1 MFSSV
6 PTAPRPA
13 RRPGYGTRCAGV
25 SEVHHKTDDPSA
37 SPSQSAAPP
46 AGEKGTSH
54 FRAVSKTQPQKLPLL
69 SVWLVEESSE
79 GGQTNQ
85 ALVLHTV
92 TTRPFKT
99 RLFRR
104 RHGDNAKLTSSGGAA
119 QRRRRRSRR
128 ALRAAASSNVIA
140 RCYNC
145 TNNVSWHSSSAGQHF
160 LGQTSCL
167 NPVGDEVSPRE
178 GEWGGGKSACR
189 RGKSACVSRDE
200 AGAASL
206 KQN

>member
-1 MFSSV
+1 VFSSV

-25 SEVHHKTDDPSA
+25 SKVHHKTDDPSA

-104 RHGDNAKLTSSGGAA
+104 RHGDNAKLTSSCGAV

-128 ALRAAASSNVIA
+128 ALRAAASSSVIA

-145 TNNVSWHSSSAGQHF
+145 TNNVSWHSSAAGQHF

-167 NPVGDEVSPRE
+167 NPIGDEVSPRE
-178 GEWGGGKSACR
+178 GG
-189 RGKSACVSRDE
+189 
-200 AGAASL
+200 
-206 KQN
+206 